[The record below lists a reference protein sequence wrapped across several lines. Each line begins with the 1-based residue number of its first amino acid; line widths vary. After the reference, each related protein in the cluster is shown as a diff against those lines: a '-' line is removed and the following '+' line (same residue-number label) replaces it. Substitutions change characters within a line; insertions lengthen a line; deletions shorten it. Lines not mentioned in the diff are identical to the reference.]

1 MILPIDLQEIKN
13 NVRAPTENKDRN
25 DNKGH
30 LNGLDFGFRYQA
42 SGRGSAGLEI
52 MAFFG
57 LGFHLNYRATRRGA
71 DSLFAALIA
80 GLDFPAFVPNGADDD
95 DVTAGD
101 EDGGDDKER
110 HGDKC
115 HVELPLP
122 LLFKVNPALGP
133 VVLGLCRVVEV
144 EDGRGKCSA
153 EDPGDYD

>member
-1 MILPIDLQEIKN
+1 MFRKIVSIHHDLHLPA
-13 NVRAPTENKDRN
+13 R
-25 DNKGH
+25 
-30 LNGLDFGFRYQA
+30 
-42 SGRGSAGLEI
+42 
-52 MAFFG
+52 
-57 LGFHLNYRATRRGA
+57 
-71 DSLFAALIA
+71 
-80 GLDFPAFVPNGADDD
+80 
-95 DVTAGD
+95 GD